1 VTFGERAEDAMTA
14 IEQIEIEVRGIKTQL
29 ERLADL
35 FEEWL
40 NLEDPHP
47 EVTSFE

>member
-1 VTFGERAEDAMTA
+1 VTFGERMEDTMTA
-14 IEQIEIEVRGIKTQL
+14 VEQIEIEVRGIRTQL

-40 NLEDPHP
+40 NGEP
-47 EVTSFE
+47 ETTSFE